1 MGMKTH
7 IKSTIDP
14 TAQNTISIWTMSFTF
29 NHSVSLHASR
39 ELVEYPNNEAPSN
52 RPATGSVLGHPINAV
67 NDSTKIKNTN
77 PIMILTKKCIR
88 NNIFNCLEIC
98 PAILYDHFIYY
109 LIRFRVTIS

>member
-1 MGMKTH
+1 MNTHVKKGRAKVGMKTH

-52 RPATGSVLGHPINAV
+52 RPATGSVLGHPINA
-67 NDSTKIKNTN
+67 
-77 PIMILTKKCIR
+77 IMILTKKCIR

-98 PAILYDHFIYY
+98 PGILYDHFIYY